1 MHRKM
6 KHLSVRIDRTEYLI
20 YIEQPTYDPENEPD
34 TQILLGPDQI
44 PTLIQW
50 LQEAK
55 EEFEGLEQE
64 QSNGLTSI

>member
-6 KHLSVRIDRTEYLI
+6 KHLSVRTDRTEYLI
-20 YIEQPTYDPENEPD
+20 YIEQPTYDPGNEPD

-55 EEFEGLEQE
+55 EQFEGLEQE
-64 QSNGLTSI
+64 QSNGLTLI